1 MSYKAP
7 RRYSNGRNFGVERQQ
22 DFVADIVPRR
32 PYENKGSNKWS
43 RNLVWTASGANKPR
57 KNGNT
62 YGSTKPQVSGA
73 GALVSNQQR
82 KDAAYVQRS
91 SSVSDTR
98 GWGSSD
104 RGSPKSKECVCK
116 FWKAG
121 NCKKGDQCSFLHS
134 LTCLPVMVM
143 VAALEGHKKDLKGI
157 ALPQGSDKLF
167 SASSDGTLRI
177 WDCHTGQCVHTINLQ
192 AEAGSLICEGPWVFL
207 GLPNAVKDLKGIALP
222 QGSDKLFSASSDGT
236 LRIWDC
242 HTGQCVHTI
251 NLQAEAGSL
260 ICEGPWVFLGLPNA
274 VKAFNVQ
281 TSKDLHLN
289 GVVGQVRTMTVGNG
303 MLFAG
308 TSSGSISVWKATDSE
323 SDPFTYLTSL
333 KGHHSG
339 EVTCFIVGGHRL
351 YSGSVDRTI
360 KAWDLNTLECTM
372 TLRHHTDTV
381 TSLLCWDQF
390 LISSSLDGTI
400 KVWACSENGSLT
412 VTNTRRQEQS
422 VHTLCGMSDAEGKP
436 IVFCSYENGTVSICD
451 LPSFEVRGKMFST
464 NTVGT
469 ITIGPE
475 GLLFT
480 GDKNG
485 KLRVWS
491 LAGTKV

>member
-7 RRYSNGRNFGVERQQ
+7 RRYYERRNFGVERRQ
-22 DFVADIVPRR
+22 DFAADVVPRR
-32 PYENKGSNKWS
+32 PYENKGPNKS
-43 RNLVWTASGANKPR
+43 RNLVWTASDANTAR
-57 KNGNT
+57 KNGST
-62 YGSTKPQVSGA
+62 YGSTKPQVPGA
-73 GALVSNQQR
+73 ASSVSNLQR
-82 KDAAYVQRS
+82 KVAAYGQRS

-98 GWGSSD
+98 GWGSND
-104 RGSPKSKECVCK
+104 RGSPKRKECVCK

-134 LTCLPVMVM
+134 WTSLPGMVM

-192 AEAGSLICEGPWVFL
+192 AEAGSLM
-207 GLPNAVKDLKGIALP
+207 
-222 QGSDKLFSASSDGT
+222 S
-236 LRIWDC
+236 
-242 HTGQCVHTI
+242 
-251 NLQAEAGSL
+251 
-260 ICEGPWVFLGLPNA
+260 EGPWVFLGLPNA

-289 GVVGQVRTMTVGNG
+289 GVVGQVRAMTAGNG

-308 TSSGSISVWKATDSE
+308 TSSGSISVWKATETE

-333 KGHHSG
+333 EGHHSG
-339 EVTCFIVGGHRL
+339 EVTCFIVGGQRL

-360 KAWDLNTLECTM
+360 KVWDLNTLECTM
-372 TLRHHTDTV
+372 TLRQHTDTV
-381 TSLLCWDQF
+381 TSLLCWDQY

-400 KVWACSENGSLT
+400 KVWSSSENDSLK
-412 VTNTRRQEQS
+412 VTHTRRQEQVSLLYTLFPLQTTTFMKKMCLNGFFLDGLEQS
-422 VHTLCGMSDAEGKP
+422 VHTLCGMSDADGKP

-451 LPSFEVRGKMFST
+451 LPSFEERGKMFST
-464 NTVGT
+464 NTVGA
-469 ITIGPE
+469 ITVGPE
-475 GLLFT
+475 GLLFN
-480 GDKNG
+480 GDKSG

-491 LAGTKV
+491 LAGTKAV